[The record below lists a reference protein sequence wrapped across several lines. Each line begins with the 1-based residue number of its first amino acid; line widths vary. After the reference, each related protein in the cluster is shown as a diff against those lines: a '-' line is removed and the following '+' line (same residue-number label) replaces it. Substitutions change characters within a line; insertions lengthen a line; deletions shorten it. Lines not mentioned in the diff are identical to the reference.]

1 MKRSLLF
8 FFILFFVVVSV
19 FSVSVRELLPNMNE
33 EKMNSLISGEVVSDS
48 SANGDICYL
57 IPKDALITSTAN
69 VVFSYEKGFAVG
81 ATTLIPYP
89 EKFEGMNKDE
99 LILSLYNYG
108 QSLSTLEGIKYISHR
123 AGDKPKVLFE
133 EASTLSSSDMK
144 DKTDDWWFDSIP
156 EYCERYVYLKDT
168 SFGKNV
174 YRIEYKVKGKEI
186 ALEMRNSSEL
196 KFMGI
201 GLVAPGKVAMSI
213 DMMLTDEGV
222 LFSGVASVKDKEPK
236 LNLLVYTIDLEE
248 SIMNRVIAIKDWYFR
263 LIGD

>member
-1 MKRSLLF
+1 MKKILSVVLF
-8 FFILFFVVVSV
+8 FLISISFIFAESVIGYFPSFTEDERSILLSGEILKGTSVSDDIMSFIPSGSIITDTANEVLSYDKGFVV
-19 FSVSVRELLPNMNE
+19 
-33 EKMNSLISGEVVSDS
+33 
-48 SANGDICYL
+48 
-57 IPKDALITSTAN
+57 
-69 VVFSYEKGFAVG
+69 AVDM
-81 ATTLIPYP
+81 LIPYP
-89 EKFEGMNKDE
+89 DKMKEMNEEDM
-99 LILSLYNYG
+99 LLYLYNNA
-108 QSLSTLEGIKYISHR
+108 LKVSTMKGIEYVSHR
-123 AGDKPKVLFE
+123 SGDKLKVLFND
-133 EASTLSSSDMK
+133 AYMLSSDDIK
-144 DKTDDWWFDSIP
+144 DRIDDPQVVSVP
-156 EYCERYVYLKDT
+156 EYAEHYVYMKDT

-174 YRIEYKVKGKEI
+174 YRIEYKVKGEEI

-248 SIMNRVIAIKDWYFR
+248 SIMNRVIAIKDWYVR